1 MAATLPWKTRALNYG
16 LASFLIVLS
25 AMIGVYYWAT

>member
-1 MAATLPWKTRALNYG
+1 VAAAAPSRTRALNYG

-25 AMIGVYYWAT
+25 AMTGLYSWAT

>member
-1 MAATLPWKTRALNYG
+1 MAGSVPSRLRALNYG

-25 AMIGVYYWAT
+25 ATLGAYHWAT